1 MDFSRLRT
9 GDLIAAIGGIALIG
23 FLFMDWF
30 SVESIGAAGSPSPIP
45 SGVPEGFEIP
55 GAETTS
61 TGISGW
67 DGLGFDGFILLLTG
81 LAGIKLAGL
90 RAAGK
95 KLIGPLPFAG
105 WLVLLGSVAETLI
118 IWRIFASPNDA
129 DLEIGIFLG
138 LIAAAAVTLGAWLS
152 SRDDGAPL
160 YANAVAGA
168 GARSSSARST
178 GTRKAS
184 TRSTTTRKKS

>member
-30 SVESIGAAGSPSPIP
+30 SVSAPGIAAPPIP

-55 GAETTS
+55 GAPEAES

-67 DGLGFDGFILLLTG
+67 DGLGFDGFILLVTA

-95 KLIGPLPFAG
+95 KIIGPLPFGG
-105 WLVLLGSVAETLI
+105 WLVLLGAVAETLI
-118 IWRIFASPNDA
+118 IWRIFAAPNDA

-138 LIAAAAVTLGAWLS
+138 LIAAAAVTIGAWLS
-152 SRDDGAPL
+152 SRDDGFPL
-160 YANAVAGA
+160 YTSE
-168 GARSSSARST
+168 GARSSARSSSGGST
-178 GTRKAS
+178 ARKSTTRK
-184 TRSTTTRKKS
+184 STTTRKKS